1 MKPSKESV
9 ATLKKKIRI
18 LCEIAAELRADGQ
31 VDCPMLQWNP
41 ETGTD
46 IGQCIHDCPRC
57 FSEYAND
64 KLGVKVKW

>member
-9 ATLKKKIRI
+9 AILKKKIRI

-41 ETGTD
+41 EAGTD
-46 IGQCIHDCPRC
+46 VGQCIHDCPRC
-57 FSEYAND
+57 FSEYANGL
-64 KLGVKVKW
+64 LGVKVKW

>member
-9 ATLKKKIRI
+9 AILKKKIRI

-46 IGQCIHDCPRC
+46 VGQCIHDCPRC

-64 KLGVKVKW
+64 RLGVKVKW

>member
-9 ATLKKKIRI
+9 AILKKKIRI

-31 VDCPMLQWNP
+31 VDCPMLSWSP
-41 ETGTD
+41 DAGTD
-46 IGQCIHDCPRC
+46 AGHCIHDCPRC

-64 KLGVKVKW
+64 RLGIKVKW